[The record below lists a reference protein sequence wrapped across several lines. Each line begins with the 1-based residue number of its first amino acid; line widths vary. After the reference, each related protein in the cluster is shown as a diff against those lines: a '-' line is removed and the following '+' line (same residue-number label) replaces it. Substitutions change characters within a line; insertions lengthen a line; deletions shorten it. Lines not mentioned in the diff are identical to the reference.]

1 MKKINILV
9 CAHKHDEH
17 TRNDDVFK
25 AVQAGKAVHP
35 ELDLGYLCDNYG
47 DNISELNP
55 FWSELTVL
63 YWGWKNIHDVEY
75 CGLNHYRR
83 YFDAIIDE
91 NNIDGLMKDCDML
104 VVKSNSMLSNHERE
118 RNLMHMTSI
127 EDYYVFADTFLSM
140 YPEYESAYIEYFYK
154 SRKSFPF
161 QMFIA
166 KKTMY
171 DDYCQFMFPVLFEVE
186 RRIKPHAYT
195 RQKRTMGYFGEWF
208 LGLYIYCKGIKTKEL
223 PILDYSCIPDKES
236 FKSKMLLSL
245 KKIAH
250 VINDALYKPPV
261 KLSVPASVR
270 NGLKQDGIVLRYI

>member
-91 NNIDGLMKDCDML
+91 NSIDGLMKDCDML
-104 VVKSNSMLSNHERE
+104 VVKSKSMLSNHERE

-186 RRIKPHAYT
+186 KRLKPHGYT
-195 RQKRTMGYFGEWF
+195 RLKRTVGYFGEWF
-208 LGLYIYCKGIKTKEL
+208 LGLYVYCKGIRTKEI
-223 PILDYSCIPDKES
+223 PILDYSYVQPEISLKNKLSDCLKRIAHRLNDSLYTTPKKVVIPDG
-236 FKSKMLLSL
+236 
-245 KKIAH
+245 I
-250 VINDALYKPPV
+250 
-261 KLSVPASVR
+261 R
-270 NGLKQDGIVLRYI
+270 NGLRQDGIAMKFL